1 MLIILL
7 LIIII
12 LFAIQAVYDIDK
24 NFFFLKRKICF
35 VTLYI
40 NNVLNSMY
48 V

>member
-1 MLIILL
+1 MLSLL
-7 LIIII
+7 LIFII

-24 NFFFLKRKICF
+24 NFFMKRIICF